1 VLSFG
6 AQAEVLE
13 PVPLRAAV
21 AEAARRMTARYLI
34 DMEKAPS
41 TAPDAEP
48 KALTV

>member
-21 AEAARRMTARYLI
+21 AEAARKMTARYLI
-34 DMEKAPS
+34 DREKAPD
-41 TAPDAEP
+41 AALDAEP
-48 KALTV
+48 EAVAV